1 MALLAGIATLSLCF
15 SGCTPGKSGGV
26 AHKFRMGEHAQAGT
40 LIYTVLDTEWLDQL
54 GQPPDVK
61 LPQHRFLAVR
71 MSITNSGAAPAGVPR
86 AALVGASGTR
96 YEELENA
103 SGLSAWLGY
112 IRSVNPADTLHGR
125 VVFDAPPSDY
135 QLMLSSSAGDA
146 DDGAAV
152 LVALPLQF
160 TQPRAGFLSAQQ

>member
-1 MALLAGIATLSLCF
+1 
-15 SGCTPGKSGGV
+15 
-26 AHKFRMGEHAQAGT
+26 MGEHAQAGI

-54 GQPPDVK
+54 GEAPDVK

-71 MSITNSGAAPAGVPR
+71 MSITNSGAAASGVPQ
-86 AALVGASGTR
+86 AVLIGANGTR
-96 YEELENA
+96 YEELGKA

-125 VVFDAPPSDY
+125 IVFDAPPADY
-135 QLMLSSSAGDA
+135 QLKLNSGAGDA
-146 DDGAAV
+146 DGETAV

-160 TQPRAGFLSAQQ
+160 TQPRSGFLSAQQ